1 MNRFDEKVAL
11 ITGSARG
18 IGKSIA
24 HLFAQQGAQVII
36 ADILQEAIDATV
48 HEFTSNGLKAVGYQ
62 CNITSEEE
70 VEHFMKDIYQK
81 FGSIDIIVN
90 NAGITADTLLIRM
103 KKNDWDK
110 VLNVNLT
117 GTFICT
123 QKAAKYMM
131 KQRHGKIVNVSSIIG
146 FIGNA
151 GQANYAATKGGI
163 IAFTKSVAK
172 ELASRNINVNAVAP
186 GFIRTAMTEA
196 LPEEIQQ
203 KYLENIPMKRFG
215 TPEDVGKLVL
225 FLSSEDAD
233 YITGQT
239 IIIDGGMI

>member
-1 MNRFDEKVAL
+1 
-11 ITGSARG
+11 
-18 IGKSIA
+18 
-24 HLFAQQGAQVII
+24 
-36 ADILQEAIDATV
+36 
-48 HEFTSNGLKAVGYQ
+48 
-62 CNITSEEE
+62 
-70 VEHFMKDIYQK
+70 MKDIYQK
-81 FGSIDIIVN
+81 FVSIDIIVN
-90 NAGITADTLLIRM
+90 NVGITADTLLIRM

>member
-1 MNRFDEKVAL
+1 MNRFDGKVAI

-18 IGKSIA
+18 IGKSVA
-24 HLFAQQGAQVII
+24 RLFAEQGAQVVI
-36 ADILQEAIDATV
+36 ADILQEEIDATV
-48 HEFTSNGLKAVGYQ
+48 HEFTSKGLKAVGSQ

-70 VEHFMKDIYQK
+70 VELFMKDIYQQ
-81 FGSIDIIVN
+81 FGSIDILVN
-90 NAGITADTLLIRM
+90 NAGITADNLIIRM

-123 QKAAKYMM
+123 QKAARFMM
-131 KQRHGKIVNVSSIIG
+131 KQRHGKVVNVSSIIG

-186 GFIRTAMTEA
+186 GFIQTAMTDA

-203 KYLENIPMKRFG
+203 KYLENIPIKRFG

>member
-1 MNRFDEKVAL
+1 MNRFDGKIAL

-24 HLFAQQGAQVII
+24 RLFAEQGAQVVI
-36 ADILQEAIDATV
+36 ADIFQEDIDATV
-48 HEFTSNGLKAVGYQ
+48 QEFTSEGLKAAGYR

-70 VEHFMKDIYQK
+70 VQNMMKDIYQQ
-81 FGSIDIIVN
+81 FNSIDILIN
-90 NAGITADTLLIRM
+90 NAGITADTLFIRM
-103 KKNDWDK
+103 KKIDWDK
-110 VLNVNLT
+110 VINVNLT

-131 KQRHGKIVNVSSIIG
+131 KQRHGKIVNISSVIG
-146 FIGNA
+146 FIGNF
-151 GQANYAATKGGI
+151 GQANYAASKGGI
-163 IAFTKSVAK
+163 IAFTKSVSK

-186 GFIRTAMTEA
+186 GFIRTAMTDA

-203 KYLENIPMKRFG
+203 KYLENISLKRFG

-225 FLSSEDAD
+225 FLSSEDSD

>member
-1 MNRFDEKVAL
+1 MNRFDGKVAL

-81 FGSIDIIVN
+81 FGSIDILVN

>member
-1 MNRFDEKVAL
+1 MNRFDGKVAL

-24 HLFAQQGAQVII
+24 RLFSEQGAQVVI
-36 ADILQEAIDATV
+36 ADILQEEIDATV
-48 HEFTSNGLKAVGYQ
+48 HEFTSEGLKAAGFQ

-70 VEHFMKDIYQK
+70 VERFMKDIYQQ
-81 FGSIDIIVN
+81 FGSIDILVN
-90 NAGITADTLLIRM
+90 NAGITADNLIIRM

-123 QKAAKYMM
+123 QKAAKFMM

-146 FIGNA
+146 FVGNA

-186 GFIRTAMTEA
+186 GFIQTAMTDT

>member
-1 MNRFDEKVAL
+1 VNRFDGKIAL

-18 IGKSIA
+18 IGNSIA
-24 HLFAQQGAQVII
+24 RLFAKQGALVVI
-36 ADILQEAIDATV
+36 ADILQDDIDAAV
-48 HEFTSNGLKAVGYQ
+48 QEFTSEGLKAAGYQ

-70 VEHFMKDIYQK
+70 VENMMKDVYQQ
-81 FGSIDIIVN
+81 FNSIDILIN

-103 KKNDWDK
+103 KKVDWDK
-110 VLNVNLT
+110 VINVNLT

-131 KQRHGKIVNVSSIIG
+131 KQRHGKIVNISSVIG
-146 FIGNA
+146 FIGNF
-151 GQANYAATKGGI
+151 GQANYAASKGGI
-163 IAFTKSVAK
+163 IAFTKSVSK

-186 GFIRTAMTEA
+186 GFIRTAMTDT
-196 LPEEIQQ
+196 LPEELQQ
-203 KYLENIPMKRFG
+203 KYLENISLKRFG

>member
-1 MNRFDEKVAL
+1 MNRFDGKIAL

-24 HLFAQQGAQVII
+24 RLFAKQGAQVVI
-36 ADILQEAIDATV
+36 ADILQEDIDATV
-48 HEFTSNGLKAVGYQ
+48 QEFTSEGLKAAGYQ

-70 VEHFMKDIYQK
+70 VENMMKDVYQQ
-81 FGSIDIIVN
+81 FNSIDILIN

-103 KKNDWDK
+103 KKIDWDK
-110 VLNVNLT
+110 VINVNLT

-123 QKAAKYMM
+123 QKATKYMM
-131 KQRHGKIVNVSSIIG
+131 KQRHGKIVNISSVIG
-146 FIGNA
+146 FIGNF
-151 GQANYAATKGGI
+151 GQANYAASKGGI
-163 IAFTKSVAK
+163 IAFTKSVSK

-186 GFIRTAMTEA
+186 GFIRTAMTDA

-203 KYLENIPMKRFG
+203 KYLENISLKRFG

>member
-1 MNRFDEKVAL
+1 MNRFDGKIAL

-24 HLFAQQGAQVII
+24 RLFAEQGAQVVI
-36 ADILQEAIDATV
+36 ADILQKDIDATV
-48 HEFTSNGLKAVGYQ
+48 QEFISEGLKVAGYQ

-70 VEHFMKDIYQK
+70 VVNMMKDIYEQ
-81 FGSIDIIVN
+81 FNSIDILIN

-103 KKNDWDK
+103 KKIDWDK
-110 VLNVNLT
+110 VINVNLT

-131 KQRHGKIVNVSSIIG
+131 KQRHGKIVNVSSVIG
-146 FIGNA
+146 FIGNF
-151 GQANYAATKGGI
+151 GQANYAASKGGI
-163 IAFTKSVAK
+163 IAFTKSVSK

-186 GFIRTAMTEA
+186 GFIRTAMTDA
-196 LPEEIQQ
+196 LPEEIQL
-203 KYLENIPMKRFG
+203 KYLENISLKRFG

>member
-1 MNRFDEKVAL
+1 MNRFDGKVAI

-24 HLFAQQGAQVII
+24 RLFAKQGAQVVIV
-36 ADILQEAIDATV
+36 DILQKEINATV
-48 HEFTSNGLKAVGYQ
+48 HEFISEGLKAVGSQ

-70 VEHFMKDIYQK
+70 VENFIKDIYQQ
-81 FGSIDIIVN
+81 FGSIDILVN
-90 NAGITADTLLIRM
+90 NAGITADNLIIRM

-117 GTFICT
+117 GIFICT
-123 QKAAKYMM
+123 QKAARFMM

-186 GFIRTAMTEA
+186 GFIQTAMTDA

-203 KYLENIPMKRFG
+203 KYLENIPIKRFG

>member
-1 MNRFDEKVAL
+1 MNRFDGKIAL

-24 HLFAQQGAQVII
+24 RLFAEQGAQVVI
-36 ADILQEAIDATV
+36 ADILQKDIDATV
-48 HEFTSNGLKAVGYQ
+48 QEFISEGLKVAGYQ

-70 VEHFMKDIYQK
+70 VVNMMKDIYEQ
-81 FGSIDIIVN
+81 FNSIDILIN

-103 KKNDWDK
+103 KKIDWDK
-110 VLNVNLT
+110 VINVNLT

-131 KQRHGKIVNVSSIIG
+131 KQRHGKIVNVSSVIG
-146 FIGNA
+146 FIGNF
-151 GQANYAATKGGI
+151 GQANYAASKGGI
-163 IAFTKSVAK
+163 IAFTKSVSK
-172 ELASRNINVNAVAP
+172 ELASRNIYVNAVAP
-186 GFIRTAMTEA
+186 GFIRTAMTDA
-196 LPEEIQQ
+196 LPEEIQL
-203 KYLENIPMKRFG
+203 KYLENISLKRFG

>member
-1 MNRFDEKVAL
+1 MNRFDGKVAL

>member
-1 MNRFDEKVAL
+1 
-11 ITGSARG
+11 
-18 IGKSIA
+18 
-24 HLFAQQGAQVII
+24 
-36 ADILQEAIDATV
+36 
-48 HEFTSNGLKAVGYQ
+48 
-62 CNITSEEE
+62 
-70 VEHFMKDIYQK
+70 MKDKYKQI
-81 FGSIDIIVN
+81 GSIDILVK
-90 NAGITADTLLIRM
+90 NAGITSDTLLIRM

-123 QKAAKYMM
+123 QKAVIYMM
-131 KQRHGKIVNVSSIIG
+131 KQRHGKIVNVSSVIG

-186 GFIRTAMTEA
+186 GFIRTAMTDA

-203 KYLENIPMKRFG
+203 KYLENISMKRFG

>member
-1 MNRFDEKVAL
+1 MNRFDGRVAI

-24 HLFAQQGAQVII
+24 RLFAEQGAQVVI
-36 ADILQEAIDATV
+36 ADILQKEIDATV
-48 HEFTSNGLKAVGYQ
+48 HEFTSEGLKAVGSQ

-70 VEHFMKDIYQK
+70 VENFIKDINQQ
-81 FGSIDIIVN
+81 FGSIDILVN
-90 NAGITADTLLIRM
+90 NAGITADNLIIRM

-123 QKAAKYMM
+123 QKAARFMM

-186 GFIRTAMTEA
+186 GFIQTAMTDA

-203 KYLENIPMKRFG
+203 KYLENIPIKRFG

>member
-1 MNRFDEKVAL
+1 MNRFDGKVAL

-24 HLFAQQGAQVII
+24 RLFAEQGAQVVI
-36 ADILQEAIDATV
+36 ADILQEEIDATV
-48 HEFTSNGLKAVGYQ
+48 HEFTSEGLKAVGSQ

-70 VEHFMKDIYQK
+70 VERFMKDIYQQ
-81 FGSIDIIVN
+81 FGSIDILVN
-90 NAGITADTLLIRM
+90 NAGITADNLIIRM

-123 QKAAKYMM
+123 QKAAKLMM

-186 GFIRTAMTEA
+186 GFIRTPMTDA

>member
-1 MNRFDEKVAL
+1 MNRFDGKVAV

-24 HLFAQQGAQVII
+24 RLFAEQGAQVVI
-36 ADILQEAIDATV
+36 ADILQDDIDKTV
-48 HEFTSNGLKAVGYQ
+48 DEFTSEGLKAAGFQ

-70 VEHFMKDIYQK
+70 VENFMKDIHNK
-81 FGSIDIIVN
+81 FSSIDILIN

-103 KKNDWDK
+103 KKIDWDK
-110 VLNVNLT
+110 VINVNLT

-131 KQRHGKIVNVSSIIG
+131 KQRHGKIVNVSSVIG
-146 FIGNA
+146 FIGNF
-151 GQANYAATKGGI
+151 GQANYAASKGGI
-163 IAFTKSVAK
+163 IAFTKSVSK

-186 GFIRTAMTEA
+186 GFIRTAMTDA

-203 KYLENIPMKRFG
+203 KYLENISLKRFG

>member
-1 MNRFDEKVAL
+1 VNRFDGKIAL

-24 HLFAQQGAQVII
+24 RLFAEQGAQVVI
-36 ADILQEAIDATV
+36 ADILQKDIDATV
-48 HEFTSNGLKAVGYQ
+48 QEFISEGLKVAGYQ

-70 VEHFMKDIYQK
+70 VVNMMKDIYEQ
-81 FGSIDIIVN
+81 FNSIDILIN

-103 KKNDWDK
+103 KKIDWDK
-110 VLNVNLT
+110 VINVNLT

-131 KQRHGKIVNVSSIIG
+131 KQRHGKIVNVSSVIG
-146 FIGNA
+146 FIGNF
-151 GQANYAATKGGI
+151 GQANYAASKGGI
-163 IAFTKSVAK
+163 IAFTKSVSK
-172 ELASRNINVNAVAP
+172 ELASRNIYVNAVAP
-186 GFIRTAMTEA
+186 GFIRTAMTDA
-196 LPEEIQQ
+196 LPEEIQL
-203 KYLENIPMKRFG
+203 KYLENISLKRFG

>member
-1 MNRFDEKVAL
+1 MNRFDGKVAI

-18 IGKSIA
+18 IGKSVA
-24 HLFAQQGAQVII
+24 RLFAEQGAQVVI
-36 ADILQEAIDATV
+36 ADILQEEIDATV
-48 HEFTSNGLKAVGYQ
+48 HEFTSKGLKAVGSQ

-70 VEHFMKDIYQK
+70 VELFMKDIYQQ
-81 FGSIDIIVN
+81 FGSIDILVN
-90 NAGITADTLLIRM
+90 NAGITADNLIIRM

-123 QKAAKYMM
+123 QKAARYMM
-131 KQRHGKIVNVSSIIG
+131 KQRHGKVVNVSSIIG

-186 GFIRTAMTEA
+186 GFIQTAMTDA

-203 KYLENIPMKRFG
+203 KYLENIPIKRFG

>member
-1 MNRFDEKVAL
+1 MNFFKDKVAL

-24 HLFAQQGAQVII
+24 AHLAEKSAHVII
-36 ADILQEAIDATV
+36 VDILEEAIQDTV
-48 HEFTSNGLKAVGYQ
+48 SEFTSNGYKAVGSQ
-62 CNITSEEE
+62 CDITSEEA
-70 VEHFMKDIYQK
+70 VSSLMKDAYDR
-81 FGSIDIIVN
+81 FGSLDILVN

-103 KKNDWDK
+103 NLTDWQK
-110 VLNVNLT
+110 VMNVNLT

-131 KQRHGKIVNVSSIIG
+131 KQRSGKIVNLSSVIG
-146 FIGNA
+146 FIGNY

-172 ELASRNINVNAVAP
+172 ELAARNINVNAVAP
-186 GFIRTAMTEA
+186 GFIKSEMTDK
-196 LPEEIQQ
+196 LSEEIQK
-203 KYLENIPMKRFG
+203 KYLENIPLKRFG
-215 TPEDVGKLVL
+215 TLDDVAKLVT
-225 FLSSEDAD
+225 FLCSDQAD

>member
-1 MNRFDEKVAL
+1 VNRFDGKIVL

-24 HLFAQQGAQVII
+24 RLFAQQGAQVVI
-36 ADILQEAIDATV
+36 ADILQDEIDKTV
-48 HEFTSNGLKAVGYQ
+48 DEFASEGLKAAGFQ
-62 CNITSEEE
+62 CNITSEKE
-70 VEHFMKDIYQK
+70 VENFMKDIYQQ
-81 FGSIDIIVN
+81 FGSIDILIN
-90 NAGITADTLLIRM
+90 NAGITADTLFIRM
-103 KKNDWDK
+103 KKIDWDK
-110 VLNVNLT
+110 VINVNLT

-131 KQRHGKIVNVSSIIG
+131 RQRHGKIVNISSVIG
-146 FIGNA
+146 FIGNF
-151 GQANYAATKGGI
+151 GQANYAASKGGI
-163 IAFTKSVAK
+163 IAFTKSVSK

-186 GFIRTAMTEA
+186 GFIRTAMTDT

-203 KYLENIPMKRFG
+203 KYLENISLKRFG

-225 FLSSEDAD
+225 FLSSEDSD

>member
-1 MNRFDEKVAL
+1 MNRFDGKIAL

-24 HLFAQQGAQVII
+24 RLFAEQGAQVVI
-36 ADILQEAIDATV
+36 ADILQKDIDATV
-48 HEFTSNGLKAVGYQ
+48 QEFISEGLKVAGYQ

-70 VEHFMKDIYQK
+70 VVNMMKDIYEQ
-81 FGSIDIIVN
+81 FNSIDILIN

-103 KKNDWDK
+103 KKIDWDK
-110 VLNVNLT
+110 VINVNLT

-131 KQRHGKIVNVSSIIG
+131 KQRHGKIVNISSVIG
-146 FIGNA
+146 FIGNF
-151 GQANYAATKGGI
+151 GQANYAASKGGI
-163 IAFTKSVAK
+163 IAFTKSVSK

-186 GFIRTAMTEA
+186 GFIRTAMTDA
-196 LPEEIQQ
+196 LPEEIQL
-203 KYLENIPMKRFG
+203 KYLENISLKRFG

>member
-1 MNRFDEKVAL
+1 VNRFDGKIAL

-24 HLFAQQGAQVII
+24 RLFAEQGAQVVI
-36 ADILQEAIDATV
+36 ADILQKDIDATV
-48 HEFTSNGLKAVGYQ
+48 QEFISEGLKVAGYQ

-70 VEHFMKDIYQK
+70 VVNMMKDIYEQ
-81 FGSIDIIVN
+81 FNSIDILIN

-103 KKNDWDK
+103 KKIDWDK
-110 VLNVNLT
+110 VINVNLT

-131 KQRHGKIVNVSSIIG
+131 KQRHGKIVNVSSVIG
-146 FIGNA
+146 FIGNF
-151 GQANYAATKGGI
+151 GQANYAASKGGI
-163 IAFTKSVAK
+163 IAFTKSVSK

-186 GFIRTAMTEA
+186 GFIRTAMTDA
-196 LPEEIQQ
+196 LPEEIQL
-203 KYLENIPMKRFG
+203 KYLENISLKRFG

>member
-1 MNRFDEKVAL
+1 MFDFKDKIVVV
-11 ITGSARG
+11 TGSARG

-24 HLFAQQGAQVII
+24 EHFAEEGAQII
-36 ADILQEAIDATV
+36 IVDVLEDAINETV
-48 HEFTSNGLKAVGYQ
+48 HEMTSKGYKVVGTK
-62 CNITSEEE
+62 CDITSENE
-70 VEHFMKDIYQK
+70 VTDLMKDIHER
-81 FGSIDIIVN
+81 FGSIDVLIN

-103 KKNDWDK
+103 NKNDWDK
-110 VLNVNLT
+110 VVNVNLT

-131 KQRHGKIVNVSSIIG
+131 KQRSGKIVNLSSVIG
-146 FIGNA
+146 FIGNF

-172 ELASRNINVNAVAP
+172 ELASRGINVNAVAP
-186 GFIRTAMTEA
+186 GFIRSEMTDK
-196 LPEEIQQ
+196 LSEEIQE

-215 TPEDVGKLVL
+215 TADDVAKLVL
-225 FLSSEDAD
+225 FLCSSYAD

>member
-1 MNRFDEKVAL
+1 MFEFKDKVVL
-11 ITGSARG
+11 VTGSARG

-24 HLFAQQGAQVII
+24 EHFAEKGAQLII
-36 ADILQEAIDATV
+36 IDLIEDAINETV
-48 HEFTSNGLKAVGYQ
+48 HEMNSKGYKAVGIK
-62 CNITSEEE
+62 CDITSEDE
-70 VEHFMKDIYQK
+70 VKQLMKDVYER
-81 FGSIDIIVN
+81 FASIDVLIN

-103 KKNDWDK
+103 NKNDWDK

-123 QKAAKYMM
+123 QKAVKYMM
-131 KQRHGKIVNVSSIIG
+131 KQRSGKIVNLSSVIG
-146 FIGNA
+146 FIGNF

-172 ELASRNINVNAVAP
+172 EMASRNINVNAIAP
-186 GFIRTAMTEA
+186 GFIQSDMTDK

-215 TPEDVGKLVL
+215 TPDDVAKLAL
-225 FLSSEDAD
+225 FLCSSFAD

>member
-1 MNRFDEKVAL
+1 MNRFDRKVVL

-24 HLFAQQGAQVII
+24 RLFAEQGAQVVI
-36 ADILQEAIDATV
+36 ADILQEKIDATV
-48 HEFTSNGLKAVGYQ
+48 HEFTSKGLKAVGSQ

-70 VEHFMKDIYQK
+70 VENFMKDIYKQ
-81 FGSIDIIVN
+81 FGSIDILVN
-90 NAGITADTLLIRM
+90 NAGITADNLIIRM

-123 QKAAKYMM
+123 QKAARYMM
-131 KQRHGKIVNVSSIIG
+131 KQRHGKIVNVSSVIG

-186 GFIRTAMTEA
+186 GFIRTAMTDA

-203 KYLENIPMKRFG
+203 KYLENISMKRFG

>member
-1 MNRFDEKVAL
+1 MNRFDGKVAL

-24 HLFAQQGAQVII
+24 RLFAEQGAQVVI
-36 ADILQEAIDATV
+36 ADIIQEDINSTV
-48 HEFTSNGLKAVGYQ
+48 NEFISEGLKAAGFQ

-70 VEHFMKDIYQK
+70 VENFMKDIYQQ
-81 FGSIDIIVN
+81 FGSIDILIN

-103 KKNDWDK
+103 KKIDWDK
-110 VLNVNLT
+110 VINVNLT

-131 KQRHGKIVNVSSIIG
+131 KQRHGKIVNISSVIG
-146 FIGNA
+146 FIGNF
-151 GQANYAATKGGI
+151 GQANYAASKGGI
-163 IAFTKSVAK
+163 IAFTKSVSK

-186 GFIRTAMTEA
+186 GFIRTAMTDA

-203 KYLENIPMKRFG
+203 KYLENISMKRFG

>member
-1 MNRFDEKVAL
+1 MNRFDGKIAL

-24 HLFAQQGAQVII
+24 RLFAKQGAQVVI
-36 ADILQEAIDATV
+36 ADILQEDIDATV
-48 HEFTSNGLKAVGYQ
+48 QEFTSEGLKGAGYQ

-70 VEHFMKDIYQK
+70 VENMMKDVYQQ
-81 FGSIDIIVN
+81 FNSIDILIN

-103 KKNDWDK
+103 KKIDWDK
-110 VLNVNLT
+110 VINVNLT

-123 QKAAKYMM
+123 QKATKYMM
-131 KQRHGKIVNVSSIIG
+131 KQRHGKIVNISSVIG
-146 FIGNA
+146 FIGNF
-151 GQANYAATKGGI
+151 GQANYAASKGGI
-163 IAFTKSVAK
+163 IAFTKSVSK

-186 GFIRTAMTEA
+186 GFIRTAMTDA

-203 KYLENIPMKRFG
+203 KYLENISLKRFG

>member
-1 MNRFDEKVAL
+1 MNRFDGKVAL

-24 HLFAQQGAQVII
+24 RLFAEQGAQVVI
-36 ADILQEAIDATV
+36 ADIIQEDINSTV
-48 HEFTSNGLKAVGYQ
+48 NEFISEGLKTVGFQ

-70 VEHFMKDIYQK
+70 VENFMKDIYQQ
-81 FGSIDIIVN
+81 FGSIDILIN

-103 KKNDWDK
+103 KKIDWDK
-110 VLNVNLT
+110 VINVNLT

-131 KQRHGKIVNVSSIIG
+131 KQRHGKIVNISSVIG
-146 FIGNA
+146 FIGNF
-151 GQANYAATKGGI
+151 GQANYAASKGGI
-163 IAFTKSVAK
+163 IAFTKSVSK

-186 GFIRTAMTEA
+186 GFIRTAMTDA

-203 KYLENIPMKRFG
+203 KYLENISMKRFG

>member
-1 MNRFDEKVAL
+1 MQRKLLLHSKIYRKNPINRFDGKVAL

-24 HLFAQQGAQVII
+24 RLFAEQGAQVVI
-36 ADILQEAIDATV
+36 ADIIQEDINSTV
-48 HEFTSNGLKAVGYQ
+48 NEFISEGLKAAGFQ

-70 VEHFMKDIYQK
+70 VENFMKDIYQQ
-81 FGSIDIIVN
+81 FGSIDILIN

-103 KKNDWDK
+103 KNIDWDK
-110 VLNVNLT
+110 VINVNLT

-131 KQRHGKIVNVSSIIG
+131 KQRHGKIVNISSVIG
-146 FIGNA
+146 FIGNF
-151 GQANYAATKGGI
+151 GQANYAASKGGI
-163 IAFTKSVAK
+163 IAFTKSVSK

-186 GFIRTAMTEA
+186 GFIRTAMTDA

-203 KYLENIPMKRFG
+203 NILKIF
-215 TPEDVGKLVL
+215 
-225 FLSSEDAD
+225 
-233 YITGQT
+233 Q
-239 IIIDGGMI
+239 

>member
-1 MNRFDEKVAL
+1 VNRFDGKVAV

-24 HLFAQQGAQVII
+24 RLFAEQGAQVVI
-36 ADILQEAIDATV
+36 ADILQDDIDKTV
-48 HEFTSNGLKAVGYQ
+48 DEFTSEGLKAAGFQ

-70 VEHFMKDIYQK
+70 VENFMKDIHNK
-81 FGSIDIIVN
+81 FSSIDILIN

-103 KKNDWDK
+103 KKIDWDK
-110 VLNVNLT
+110 VINVNLT

-131 KQRHGKIVNVSSIIG
+131 KQRHGKIVNVSSVIG
-146 FIGNA
+146 FIGNF
-151 GQANYAATKGGI
+151 GQANYAASKGGI
-163 IAFTKSVAK
+163 IAFTKSVSK

-186 GFIRTAMTEA
+186 GFIRTAMTDA

-203 KYLENIPMKRFG
+203 KYLENISLKRFG

>member
-1 MNRFDEKVAL
+1 MNRFDGKVAV

-24 HLFAQQGAQVII
+24 RLFAEQGAQVVI
-36 ADILQEAIDATV
+36 ADILQDDIDKTV
-48 HEFTSNGLKAVGYQ
+48 DEFTSEGLKAAGFQ

-70 VEHFMKDIYQK
+70 VENFMKDIYKK
-81 FGSIDIIVN
+81 FSSIDILIN

-103 KKNDWDK
+103 KKIDWDK
-110 VLNVNLT
+110 VINVNLT

-131 KQRHGKIVNVSSIIG
+131 KQRHGKIVNVSSVIG
-146 FIGNA
+146 FIGNF
-151 GQANYAATKGGI
+151 GQANYAASKGGI
-163 IAFTKSVAK
+163 IAFTKSVSK

-186 GFIRTAMTEA
+186 GFIRTAMTDA

-203 KYLENIPMKRFG
+203 KYLENISLKRFG

>member
-1 MNRFDEKVAL
+1 MNRFDGKIVL

-24 HLFAQQGAQVII
+24 RLFAQQGAQVVI
-36 ADILQEAIDATV
+36 ADILQDEIDKTV
-48 HEFTSNGLKAVGYQ
+48 DEFASEGLKAAGFQ
-62 CNITSEEE
+62 CNITSEKE
-70 VEHFMKDIYQK
+70 VENFMKDIYQQ
-81 FGSIDIIVN
+81 FGSIDILIN
-90 NAGITADTLLIRM
+90 NAGITADTLFIRM
-103 KKNDWDK
+103 KKIDWDK
-110 VLNVNLT
+110 VINVNLT

-131 KQRHGKIVNVSSIIG
+131 RQRHGKIVNISSVIG
-146 FIGNA
+146 FIGNF
-151 GQANYAATKGGI
+151 GQANYAASKGGI
-163 IAFTKSVAK
+163 IAFTKSVSK

-186 GFIRTAMTEA
+186 GFIRTAMTDT

-203 KYLENIPMKRFG
+203 KYLENISLKRFG

-225 FLSSEDAD
+225 FLSSEDSD

>member
-1 MNRFDEKVAL
+1 MNRFDGKIAL

-18 IGKSIA
+18 IGNSIA
-24 HLFAQQGAQVII
+24 RLFAKQGAQVVI
-36 ADILQEAIDATV
+36 ADILQDDIDAALQ
-48 HEFTSNGLKAVGYQ
+48 EFTSEGLKATGYQ

-70 VEHFMKDIYQK
+70 VENMMKDVYQQYN
-81 FGSIDIIVN
+81 SIDILIN

-103 KKNDWDK
+103 KKIDWDK
-110 VLNVNLT
+110 VINVNLT

-131 KQRHGKIVNVSSIIG
+131 KQRHGKIVNISSVIG
-146 FIGNA
+146 FIGNF
-151 GQANYAATKGGI
+151 GQANYAASKGGI
-163 IAFTKSVAK
+163 IAFTKSVSK

-186 GFIRTAMTEA
+186 GFIRTAMTDT

-203 KYLENIPMKRFG
+203 KYLENISLKRFG

>member
-1 MNRFDEKVAL
+1 MNRFDGKVAL

-24 HLFAQQGAQVII
+24 RLFAEQGAQVVI
-36 ADILQEAIDATV
+36 ADILQEEIDATV
-48 HEFTSNGLKAVGYQ
+48 HEFTSKGLKAVGSQ

-70 VEHFMKDIYQK
+70 VENFMRGIFEQ
-81 FGSIDIIVN
+81 FGSIDILVN
-90 NAGITADTLLIRM
+90 NAGITADNLLIRM
-103 KKNDWDK
+103 KKDDWDK

-123 QKAAKYMM
+123 QKVAKYMM
-131 KQRHGKIVNVSSIIG
+131 KQRHGKIVNVSSVIG

-186 GFIRTAMTEA
+186 GFIRTAMTDA
-196 LPEEIQQ
+196 LPEKIQQ
-203 KYLENIPMKRFG
+203 KYLENISMKRFG